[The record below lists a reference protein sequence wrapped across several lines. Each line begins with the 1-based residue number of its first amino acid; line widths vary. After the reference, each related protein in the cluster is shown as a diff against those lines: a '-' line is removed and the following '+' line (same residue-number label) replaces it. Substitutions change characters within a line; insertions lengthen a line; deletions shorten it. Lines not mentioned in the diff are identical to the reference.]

1 MIKDDSMAAW
11 LEGRITERT
20 VWTDTH
26 FSLRIACDRPDFI
39 AGQFIRV
46 ALDVDGER
54 IARPYS
60 CVNSPDMDGF
70 EIFFNIVPAGPLSGP
85 LSTLQVGDILWVSD
99 RCNGLLTLQEI
110 PATAR
115 DLWLVATGTGV
126 GPFLSVLRTAETW
139 QRFDQ
144 VVLAYGV
151 REASQLAYPAV
162 IDQLCQ
168 EHANL
173 HFMPCVTQQPPESVY
188 AGRITQALADGQL
201 EAKTGVT
208 ISTDSHF
215 MLCGNMAMIRD
226 MTEALK
232 QRGLKKHLRREP
244 GHISSEKYH

>member
-1 MIKDDSMAAW
+1 MAAW
-11 LEGRITERT
+11 LEGRIVERT

-26 FSLRIACDRPDFI
+26 FSLRISCERPDFV

-60 CVNSPDMDGF
+60 CVNSPDTDGF
-70 EIFFNIVPAGPLSGP
+70 EIFFNIVPTGPLSGP
-85 LSTLQVGDILWVSD
+85 LSTLQVGDTLWVSD

-115 DLWLVATGTGV
+115 DLWMVATGTGV
-126 GPFLSVLRTAETW
+126 GPFLSMLRTTKIW

-144 VVLAYGV
+144 IILAYGV
-151 REASQLAYPAV
+151 REAPQLAYSAV

-168 EHANL
+168 QHSGL
-173 HFMPCVTQQPPESVY
+173 HFIPCVTQQAPDY
-188 AGRITQALADGQL
+188 AYPGRITQALADGQL
-201 EAKTGVT
+201 EARAGIT

-215 MLCGNMAMIRD
+215 MLCGNTAMIRE